1 MDLFATALPALSEAF
16 GMILQPA
23 VLGYLILGVCMGLC
37 IGVFPGLGGIAG
49 LSLLLP
55 FMFGM
60 EPLYGLA
67 LMVGMVAVVPTSD
80 TFASVLMGIPG
91 SSASQATVLDGFP
104 LAKKGQAARALSA
117 AFASSLFGGLLGAAF
132 LTFFILA
139 ARPIVLA
146 FQTPELLMVTI
157 FGLSMVGILAGRV
170 AIKGIAAACLG
181 LLIGTIGEGR
191 SSGELRM
198 IPNSWMRGDSEMWSG
213 WLPEGLATR
222 LNAFTSDLQFELF
235 QYLGDGFKLVIVGLA
250 IFAIPEIVALLR
262 QDKAISDR
270 QVLGGGWMTGVRD
283 WASNIWL
290 SVRCSLIGVAVGVI
304 PGLGGSVVDWI
315 AYGHAVQTSKDKSQF
330 GSGDIRGVIGPESSN
345 NAKEGGGLVPTLLF
359 GIPGS
364 GSMAIFISG
373 IALLGTGQIEV
384 GPSMINNNLNFTYAI
399 VWLLALAN
407 VVGTLICIAASG
419 GIARLTNIRFAL
431 LAPFLFMIITFAAF
445 QSRQEI
451 WDLVALFGIG
461 LLGILLRRFDWSR
474 PAFLIG
480 FVLAA
485 PAERYT
491 NQAYQLASSRF
502 RQGMEEG
509 LSYVF
514 SPIVIVLIIITLLS
528 VVVGLRQAKNIQAE
542 GAVQTGG
549 KRAPLI
555 FLLVITGYVALAYWN
570 AASIPDFARADRVF
584 PVFVAT
590 IALIGCAVLLV
601 QMRLK
606 PETDPLF
613 ADRETEDREANSYG
627 LWATLAWFGGLLVAT
642 SLVGFIL
649 ALAGFL
655 FLFIRFRSG
664 QSLTFSLLY
673 TAAGIAF
680 ICAMAA
686 SLNRDFPPG
695 LLQGYLDLPWPF
707 T

>member
-1 MDLFATALPALSEAF
+1 
-16 GMILQPA
+16 MILAPS
-23 VLGYLILGVCMGLC
+23 VLGFLVLGVVMGLC
-37 IGVFPGLGGIAG
+37 VGVFPGLGGIAG

-60 EPLYGLA
+60 EPLLGLA

-117 AFASSLFGGLLGAAF
+117 AFSASLFGGILGAAF

-139 ARPIVLA
+139 ARPIVLL

-170 AIKGIAAACLG
+170 AIKGIVAAGLG
-181 LLIGTIGEGR
+181 LLVGTIGEGA
-191 SSGELRM
+191 SAGALRM
-198 IPNSWMRGDSEMWSG
+198 STFDTP
-213 WLPEGLATR
+213 
-222 LNAFTSDLQFELF
+222 
-235 QYLGDGFKLVIVGLA
+235 YLMDGFKLVIVGLA
-250 IFAIPEIVALLR
+250 IFAVPEIVALLR
-262 QDKAISDR
+262 QDRAISDR
-270 QVLGGGWMTGVRD
+270 QALGGGWLAGIKS
-283 WASNIWL
+283 WWQNKWL

-315 AYGHAVQTSKDKSQF
+315 AYGHTVQTSKDKSKF

-373 IALLGTGQIEV
+373 VALLGTGQIEV

-399 VWLLALAN
+399 VWLLAVAN
-407 VVGTLICIAASG
+407 VFGTLICILASG

-431 LAPFLFMIITFAAF
+431 LAPFLFMIISFAAF
-445 QSRQEI
+445 QSRQSL

-461 LLGILLRRFDWSR
+461 FLGIMMRRFDWSR

-491 NQAYQLASSRF
+491 NQAFQIASSRF
-502 RQGMEEG
+502 RQGMEQG
-509 LSYVF
+509 LDYVF
-514 SPIVIVLIIITLLS
+514 SPIVIVLIIVTIVS
-528 VVVGLRQAKNIQAE
+528 VFFGLRQAKNIQAE
-542 GAVQTGG
+542 GNVNSGG

-555 FLLVITGYVALAYWN
+555 FLLAVTAYIGLAYWN
-570 AASIPDFARADRVF
+570 ASLIPDFARMDRIF
-584 PVFVAT
+584 PIFVAT
-590 IALIGCAVLLV
+590 VSLVGCAILLI
-601 QMRLK
+601 QMRFK
-606 PETDPLF
+606 PESHPLF
-613 ADRETEDREANSYG
+613 ADREVEEAEINTYG
-627 LWATLAWFGGLLVAT
+627 LWSTLAWFAALLIAT

-649 ALAGFL
+649 ALAVFL
-655 FLFIRFRSG
+655 LMFIRFRAQKSWAFAG
-664 QSLTFSLLY
+664 IY

-680 ICAMAA
+680 ICSMAA
-686 SLNRDFPPG
+686 ALNRDFPPG
-695 LLQGYLDLPWPF
+695 LLQTLVELPWPL